1 MAPAPWPK
9 AIQIWAMIPSC
20 VYAMISLLGQNR
32 PLVDRRDI
40 GEQGISS

>member
-20 VYAMISLLGQNR
+20 VYAMVSLLGQNA
-32 PLVDRRDI
+32 LSTAV
-40 GEQGISS
+40 ISESNG